1 MLRTTLVV
9 DLPVK
14 LEICFLHEAS
24 KILLIC
30 KYNTERLGVLNTTG
44 GLPTPCLYG
53 GLPTRLLVWGA
64 AYAPACMAGAAHA
77 RVCMGGG
84 CLRPYVYGGLSTPV
98 CVWGGSTN
106 VVELYIFRKTFLQ
119 FHREVVYNL
128 VYPLPPNDQ
137 GPE

>member
-64 AYAPACMAGAAHA
+64 AYAPACM
-77 RVCMGGG
+77 
-84 CLRPYVYGGLSTPV
+84 GGLPTPV